1 MLTSELFFMFDF
13 NLRASQ
19 IFIFFSLTK
28 AGLVHKYIVDV
39 TLWAYFHKLLLLFF
53 T

>member
-1 MLTSELFFMFDF
+1 MWTSVLFFMFDF
-13 NLRASQ
+13 NLRVSQ
-19 IFIFFSLTK
+19 IFFFFTK

-39 TLWAYFHKLLLLFF
+39 TLWAYFHNLLLLLF